1 MTKPSEEDTE
11 ICLGFCW
18 ANGWDCTRR
27 HCAGPKKERLIFDTR
42 TRCRA
47 KPDGYRKLD
56 PLYRYLTLPLL
67 LPYYGVTAALVT
79 VRSLADTPLTADKLV
94 RVHTSQLDFFGTQKP
109 AANFADRSLSI
120 GSTSNR
126 III

>member
-1 MTKPSEEDTE
+1 MTNLSEEYTE

-18 ANGWDCTRR
+18 ANGWDWTRR

-56 PLYRYLTLPLL
+56 PLYRYLALPLR
-67 LPYYGVTAALVT
+67 LPYYGVTAALIT
-79 VRSLADTPLTADKLV
+79 VRSLADTALTADKLV
-94 RVHTSQLDFFGTQKP
+94 RVHTSQRDFFGTQK
-109 AANFADRSLSI
+109 ASANFADRGLCLLHQQATAS
-120 GSTSNR
+120 
-126 III
+126 

>member
-1 MTKPSEEDTE
+1 MTNPSEEHTE
-11 ICLGFCW
+11 ICLGFGW
-18 ANGWDCTRR
+18 ANGWDWTRR

-56 PLYRYLTLPLL
+56 PLYRYRTLPLR
-67 LPYYGVTAALVT
+67 LPYYGVTAALIT

-94 RVHTSQLDFFGTQKP
+94 RVHTSQRDFFGTQKA
-109 AANFADRSLSI
+109 AANFADRGLCLLHQRATAS
-120 GSTSNR
+120 
-126 III
+126 